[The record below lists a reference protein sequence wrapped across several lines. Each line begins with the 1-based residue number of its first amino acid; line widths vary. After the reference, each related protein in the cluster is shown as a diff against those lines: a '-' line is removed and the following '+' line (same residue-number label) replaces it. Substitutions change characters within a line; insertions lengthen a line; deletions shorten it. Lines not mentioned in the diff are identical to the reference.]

1 MIEKI
6 VRKYL
11 ADNLSVGVYMEEPTK
26 APKSYVVIERVGG
39 SQKNH
44 INSASFAVQSYAATL
59 LKAAELDVVVK
70 NVMDHITD
78 TTEIGSAKLASN
90 YNHTDTRKKKYRY
103 QSVYDLTY

>member
-11 ADNLSVGVYMEEPTK
+11 SDNLTVAVYMEEPAK
-26 APKSYVVIERVGG
+26 ASKSYVVIERVGG
-39 SQKNH
+39 SQKNY

-59 LKAAELDVVVK
+59 LKAAELDEVVR
-70 NVMDHITD
+70 NVMDHISD
-78 TTEIGSAKLASN
+78 ITEIGSAKLASN
-90 YNHTDTRKKKYRY
+90 YNHTDMSKKKYRY